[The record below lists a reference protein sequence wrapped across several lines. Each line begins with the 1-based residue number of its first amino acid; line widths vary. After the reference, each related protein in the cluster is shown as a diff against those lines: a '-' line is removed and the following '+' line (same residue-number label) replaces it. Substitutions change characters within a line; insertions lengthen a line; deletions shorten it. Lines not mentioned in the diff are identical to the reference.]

1 MYNLSKAQYESII
14 NRVNLELKSILR
26 EERDMMILKE
36 YQMYDFFY
44 SHQLNEGLSPQS
56 KEDLKELRNA
66 LGSLGKVCA
75 RLMYR
80 LIKWGAKKSVKLCV
94 KAAKAAYRAGKEN
107 SDICKN
113 FLYSLLFFCVGYGGN
128 TIKDWYNNKPIIEG
142 TSIDQRTINGVDS
155 LVVYEDGSDVV
166 TVVQQPNKEEAP
178 VVKKGKK
185 KTDDDVKTNVKHNT
199 PVWLLDDGEIKITN
213 YTISDEMA
221 EAIAATESFVDHLY
235 DTKDRNR
242 KLTLKDL
249 KDPKRDITIGYGR
262 CLKTYNE
269 RKAYFGKTITK
280 AEGLRMFKEDL
291 REKEIIAN
299 NALRKLPYYN
309 KVNFSQ
315 NFFDVLCSIIF
326 NAGSGNI
333 FGTPKKSMSEFWK
346 RINNIR
352 FGHSGKYIKVDI
364 DYAFAKI
371 NTQNI
376 GTKNQGGLKKR
387 RRNEYLIATAP
398 DGTLKKSDYNLLK

>member
-1 MYNLSKAQYESII
+1 MSKLSKEQYENIVSQ
-14 NRVNLELKSILR
+14 VDLELKRIIR
-26 EERDMMILKE
+26 EERDKMILKE

-44 SHQLNEGLSPQS
+44 GHQLNEGLSPQS
-56 KEDLKELRNA
+56 KEDLRELQNV
-66 LGSLGKVCA
+66 LGNLGKVCA

-80 LIKWGAKKSVKLCV
+80 LIKWGAKKSVRLCV
-94 KAAKAAYRAGKEN
+94 KAAKAAYRAGKSNPE
-107 SDICKN
+107 ICKN
-113 FLYSLLFFCVGYGGN
+113 FLYSLLFFCIGYSVN
-128 TIKDWYNNKPIIEG
+128 TITEWYNNKPIIEG
-142 TSIDQRTINGVDS
+142 TTIEQRTINGVDS
-155 LVVYEDGSDVV
+155 LVVYEDESDVV

-185 KTDDDVKTNVKHNT
+185 KTEEAKVQSKHNT
-199 PVWLLDDGEIKITN
+199 PIWTLADGETKITN

-221 EAIAATESFVDHLY
+221 SAIAATETFVDHLY

-269 RKAYFGKTITK
+269 RKAYYRKTITK
-280 AEGLRMFKEDL
+280 AEGMRMFKEDL
-291 REKEIIAN
+291 GETEMIVN
-299 NALRKLPYYN
+299 NALKRLPYYN
-309 KVNFSQ
+309 RVNFSQ
-315 NFFDVLCSIIF
+315 NFYDALCSIIF

-333 FGTPKKSMSEFWK
+333 FGTPRKDMSEFW
-346 RINNIR
+346 RRMNNIR
-352 FGHSGKYIKVDI
+352 FERGGKYIKRDI

-371 NTQNI
+371 NTQNT
-376 GTKNQGGLKKR
+376 GSRNQGGLKKR

-398 DGTLKKSDYNLLK
+398 DGSLKKADYNLLK